1 MFLGYIDPGSGFT
14 FLNLGAWIIAL
25 LFGFFSFFILF
36 FRKLLNFLKPN
47 KKKSKVIFLFMVIIG
62 LAITGAVMNKTPSKF
77 DKKIILLG
85 FDGLSPDILEPLMRD
100 NLLPNFSRLQ
110 KTGSYRHLSTTNPS
124 QSPVA
129 WAGLATGKNPAE
141 NGIFDFI
148 ARDPKDYS
156 LHLTISNVQGGHP
169 KKVIKSE
176 CFWQYASEV
185 QVPTILINYPL
196 TFPPEKISGKMLAGM
211 GVPDVLGTEGT
222 FTFYTTKELDSEKD
236 IGGNVFH
243 INKSSFMKLD
253 LIGPRIFSF
262 PGNPENVTVPFQVFL
277 EEDKDAALIKLQN
290 NSFELK
296 TGCWSAWKNVT
307 FSLGMFRKMRGI
319 LRFYLVETQPEFKLY
334 VSPVNFDPRAP
345 FFPLSYPKDY
355 SRKLT
360 EDIGLYYTQGMPLDT
375 WAVNEKRI
383 PETALLEQAKEV
395 LRTKTAMLNLELKRF
410 KKGILF
416 CYFGSTDTIQHM
428 FWRYT
433 DLKHPL
439 YEEDA
444 TKQYQEVIK
453 NWYIKMDAVLG
464 EVLSNLNPEDTL
476 IVLSDHGFS
485 TFRRTVHLNS
495 WLKKYGYL
503 TLKDGVAS
511 GCGLFKDIDWSKTK
525 AYAVGFGA
533 IYLNQ
538 KGRERNGIVAPGAE
552 TEDLKEEIA
561 QKLMAWHDEKDNAAL
576 INHIYKQQDLFH
588 GRYKKDTPD
597 LYLGFNTGYR
607 ASWQT
612 ALGDVP
618 EELVED
624 NLKKWSGDHLFDPV
638 LIPGVILSNKQINK
652 ENPSIYDLTP
662 TILKIIGYS
671 KEGLEKCSFD
681 GKPLL

>member
-1 MFLGYIDPGSGFT
+1 
-14 FLNLGAWIIAL
+14 
-25 LFGFFSFFILF
+25 
-36 FRKLLNFLKPN
+36 
-47 KKKSKVIFLFMVIIG
+47 
-62 LAITGAVMNKTPSKF
+62 MNKRQSKF
-77 DKKIILLG
+77 DKKVVILG

-156 LHLTISNVQGGHP
+156 LHLTISNVQLGRP
-169 KKVIKSE
+169 KKVIKSK
-176 CFWQYASEV
+176 CFWQYASQI

-196 TFPPEKISGKMLAGM
+196 TFPPEKISGRMLSGM
-211 GVPDVLGTEGT
+211 GVTDVLGTEGT
-222 FTFYTTKELDSEKD
+222 FSFYTTEEVNNEKD

-243 INKSSFMKLD
+243 INKSPFMTLD
-253 LIGPRIFSF
+253 LIGPRVFSF
-262 PGNPENVTVPFQVFL
+262 KGNPENVKISFQVFL
-277 EEDKDAALIKLQN
+277 QEDKESAFIKLPN
-290 NSFELK
+290 ESFELK
-296 TGCWSAWKNVT
+296 EGCWSQWKELT
-307 FSLGMFRKMRGI
+307 FRLGIFRKMKGI
-319 LRFYLVETQPEFKLY
+319 FKFYLVETRPEFKLY
-334 VSPVNFDPRAP
+334 ISPINFDPRAP
-345 FFPLSYPKDY
+345 FFPISYPEVY
-355 SRKLT
+355 SRQLA
-360 EDIGLYYTQGMPLDT
+360 ENIGLYYTQGMPLDT
-375 WAVNEKRI
+375 WPVNEKRI
-383 PETALLEQAKEV
+383 PETALLEQAEEV
-395 LRTKTAMLNLELKRF
+395 MLTKTAMLYSELKRF

-416 CYFGSTDTIQHM
+416 CYFGFTDTIQHM

-433 DLKHPL
+433 DRGHPL

-444 TKQYQEVIK
+444 ANRYREVIK
-453 NWYIKMDAVLG
+453 TWYIKMDNVLG
-464 EVLSNLNPEDTL
+464 KVMSNLNQGDTL
-476 IVLSDHGFS
+476 IVLSDHGFN
-485 TFRRTVHLNS
+485 TFRRAVHLNS
-495 WLKKYGYL
+495 WLKKHGYL
-503 TLKDGVAS
+503 TLKSEVQA
-511 GCGLFKDIDWSKTK
+511 GCGLMKDIDWSKTK

-538 KGRERNGIVAPGAE
+538 KGRERDGIVAPGAE

-561 QKLMAWHDEKDNAAL
+561 QKLMAWHDEKDNAPL

-588 GRYKKDTPD
+588 GKYKKDTPD
-597 LYLGFNTGYR
+597 LYVGFNIGYR

-662 TILKIIGYS
+662 TILKIIGYP
-671 KEGLEKCSFD
+671 EHRLRKCGFE